1 MRFNSNV
8 SVNMATPS
16 GAYRHVIVESFEPTE
31 TSGPH
36 GPVHIRPVKGQV
48 YSPALFV
55 SCSKRMS
62 DINRHP
68 VGTIFK
74 LWAQLLTR
82 ESGAEWLYAN
92 PRDSEVVLSAKQAAS
107 FLAGLKHGHL

>member
-1 MRFNSNV
+1 MTKSF
-8 SVNMATPS
+8 
-16 GAYRHVIVESFEPTE
+16 GAYRYVVVESFELFE
-31 TSGPH
+31 TSGHH

-48 YSPALFV
+48 YSPSLFV

-62 DINRHP
+62 NTETYA
-68 VGTIFK
+68 VGTKFK

-92 PRDSEVVLSAKQAAS
+92 PRDPEIVLKPTQVRPS
-107 FLAGLKHGHL
+107 LAGLKRGNL